1 MLPKCSFKINWFI
14 NQKHIILPQYPSFY
28 SIYFLIFY
36 HASYL
41 KDLKSFTRLC
51 SVTVVSCSLQFH
63 WLEPTRLLYP
73 WDFPGKNTG
82 VDCHFPGDLPN
93 PGIKSPSL
101 AIPAL
106 AGSFF
111 TTESPRKPPFTRLP
125 YNIIRESHEAVWS
138 ENIAVGVTSH
148 LDGHIY
154 YNWTLNLFCSFMA
167 LECGYLECRTNVTFF
182 SLPLNR
188 T

>member
-51 SVTVVSCSLQFH
+51 SVTVVSCCLQFH

-101 AIPAL
+101 TIPAL

-111 TTESPRKPPFTRLP
+111 TTEENPLSRNTVYYRHSFLHTESPSIIVWNGKSLSLQPAPTRLP
-125 YNIIRESHEAVWS
+125 FWS
-138 ENIAVGVTSH
+138 
-148 LDGHIY
+148 Y
-154 YNWTLNLFCSFMA
+154 
-167 LECGYLECRTNVTFF
+167 
-182 SLPLNR
+182 
-188 T
+188 